1 MVVVI
6 AKQKKQFFVN
16 QDRPIKYDSRFKLIG
31 VSLQEYISQF
41 LKQRVIVL
49 RYLVWVEI
57 VI

>member
-16 QDRPIKYDSRFKLIG
+16 QDSG

-41 LKQRVIVL
+41 LKQRIIVL
-49 RYLVWVEI
+49 RYLVWLEI